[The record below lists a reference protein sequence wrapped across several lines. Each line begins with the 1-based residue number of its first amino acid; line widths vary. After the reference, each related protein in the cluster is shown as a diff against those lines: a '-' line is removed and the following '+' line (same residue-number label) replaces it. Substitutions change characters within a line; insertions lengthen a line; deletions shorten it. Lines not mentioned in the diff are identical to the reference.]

1 MTIQNQSGRTS
12 YNARQGQNPVG
23 TPAFVNLP
31 KVRPVLNPDLAQIST
46 VTVAGTAT
54 DGVYAFDIVDTQTG
68 LTHTVTQTRAT
79 TPASNTDL
87 ADAFTLLVNG
97 DSALLN
103 IVTADNTAGV
113 LTLTFLH
120 NGRTYTVGNEVVT
133 GPGTL
138 VAADTQ
144 SPGGSALPFGRFA
157 TLTTNPGGEPI
168 VALPD
173 AVAEAAINGIILRSY
188 SHANQ
193 QSPLASAVDAVQVG
207 EMVDLAIEGGVIMEN
222 VGAAALPNGVVHVV
236 INVAGG
242 DQLGECRG
250 DADGGNTVAMDA
262 THAYW
267 VNDTANGARDT
278 VMIRR

>member
-1 MTIQNQSGRTS
+1 MAIQNQAGVTS
-12 YNARQGQNPVG
+12 YPTRQGQNPVG
-23 TPAFVNLP
+23 TAAFVKPPL
-31 KVRPVLNPDLAQIST
+31 VRPVLNPDLAQ
-46 VTVAGTAT
+46 VTDVTFAGTET
-54 DGVYAFDIVDTQTG
+54 DGEYAFDIVDTQTG
-68 LTHTVTQTRAT
+68 ITHTITQTRST
-79 TPASNTDL
+79 TPATNTDL
-87 ADAFTLLVNG
+87 ADAATLLVNG

-103 IVTADNTAGV
+103 IVTAENTAGV

-120 NGRTYTVGNEVVT
+120 NGRVYTVGNEVVT
-133 GPGTL
+133 GPATL

-168 VALPD
+168 VTLPD

-188 SHANQ
+188 AHANQ
-193 QSPLASAVDAVQVG
+193 QSSLASAVDAVQVG
-207 EMVDLAIEGGVIMEN
+207 EMVDLAYEGGVIMEN

-236 INVAGG
+236 INTAGG
-242 DQLGECRG
+242 DQLGEARG

-267 VNDTANGARDT
+267 VSDTANGVRDAI
-278 VMIRR
+278 MIRR